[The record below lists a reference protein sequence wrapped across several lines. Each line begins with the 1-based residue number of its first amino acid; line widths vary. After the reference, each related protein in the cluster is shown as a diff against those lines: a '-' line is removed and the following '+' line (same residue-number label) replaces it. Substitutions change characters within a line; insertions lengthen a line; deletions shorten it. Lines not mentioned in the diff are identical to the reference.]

1 MDREELIDRLEERSR
16 VQDQLTLKPSVAKKL
31 NSKITGL
38 EAELAVLRGSK
49 KVDSMEKKIL
59 KLEAELK
66 QSYST
71 KNFTVKSGLL
81 DIEKAYRDFIDSHK
95 DVQALWGEIMLL
107 TVEDKDGL
115 PTGTVSQRRA
125 AMNSAEQ
132 AAVERPPLAAQRK
145 HTRCAPR
152 GAAAAA
158 HPPTA
163 TVCRMVRSCLQRCP
177 SGWPPPVRGSPPL
190 AADDGDGSGGGGA
203 LHLHASSYV
212 QSQVCRFK
220 EASAPSSANLSGNST
235 PLRSTSS
242 AYATRLDGR
251 GTCADSAQQEPDFPH
266 PQAEAPH
273 HPSLGERGGVSGI
286 TAAHAAVGGA
296 EVALSPAGP
305 AAAAAAAVQMLR
317 PHSLLTAAGRVD
329 ASALEQHA
337 SHFLLSISQLKE
349 LYRGFGYHP
358 GMPASPGAATAAS
371 SVSSST
377 GSSSS
382 RPITPSPPDASEVDS
397 QVESLIVSVE
407 QMRALFSQAGS
418 SAPKPAAPG
427 HIPSHDHHTCS
438 VTPDASG
445 YSTQA
450 EAALQSIQHL
460 REMFRQAQAAH
471 TSGGGSSS
479 STAPDG
485 DDGRVPDARYFDKQV
500 EALMVSVASL
510 QTLFAA
516 SHTTSPPLT
525 SAPPDHATQQHH
537 GPPAARSHPS
547 GGPSPPAGTHPHTHH
562 MVHLL
567 ASFLEQL
574 NAQGLYPSHG
584 NPAAAQHHPPS
595 SAAGGPPGSGGV
607 GTPTGGAGGGSRRP
621 AAPQSPPSI
630 EQLLRLFSCYLATG
644 QAKAAADPAP
654 APSTA
659 DTGTGDSPQ
668 AGGGGADAASP
679 AVDVAGAV
687 ALLLQLPSDA
697 PSPVAPAAQQLP
709 VPPGPLPAGPS
720 DAVHPVAVAANGGV
734 DAVGDGCTRAG
745 SSGGSSGGSG
755 GGGHAHVAQCGSSPG
770 LDHGRGPPGSL
781 ATSTAGG
788 AIDPSSA
795 PDATHGVRLPPHAA
809 PHAPESFA
817 HTPHQNQQPAP
828 HHPTVS
834 ATAPNTPHRP
844 LQSEAQG
851 LGVQALLGQ
860 LRVKHASLLAASPG
874 AETLLQ
880 DALQL
885 LSLAQPHPPTADGPL
900 PATQPPT
907 HPSASTHV
915 STQHSQPSQAQ
926 HSQPSQAAGTHTPPG
941 VAVEGSE
948 TQGGGDAALQ
958 GAVPGMP
965 PTPFFPSAHT
975 APGGDLPRVHA
986 DPSSSVDRVM
996 LHPPGPSSAS
1006 ALDTPAPAAASEQ
1019 GAAHAAPPP
1028 AAGPRDTPL
1037 PSSPTPDDVDTA
1049 AARLAGTT
1057 RTGAAGDAAGA
1068 AGADAAGGAR
1078 MVITLGEPVSP
1089 DGHAPGR
1096 HPSARRPSSKARRLH
1111 VAAAGDAALTSSS
1124 SGPVTLSEI
1133 TPVQEEDPRG
1143 NGPPAARVSLEGHRP
1158 GTAAAAAAPDTL
1170 PASKEASDGG
1180 PEDGSTPGTP
1190 THASAAAGGGSSSGG
1205 GIGAEVIT
1213 PPSASVSA
1221 AAAAAAAGG
1230 QTAEASRPSF
1240 PESLAAAYQLAGMTP
1255 PTAGASS
1262 APASPPP
1269 SAAGGTP
1276 VASRRAT
1283 AAGGRQLSVDESPM
1297 LGVVVDDDLASGER
1311 PGGGLGGGAS
1321 ALGGSVKRQGDGGT
1335 GLSHLREAKATLTEK
1350 VIAYEALI
1358 LRLSEQMRVAVE
1370 AGDDAGGRVA
1380 ALTSEVDTLA
1390 RERGVLD
1397 RRLQDCQEES
1407 TTVTSE
1413 LIVRKMSLAQ
1423 LTEDFQKLSK
1433 AHREAQGKEQLMLAR
1448 ICELERLL
1456 AVVNPNDEIVQL
1468 DDTYSVRVRTSTSS
1482 LDDPPSSPTSA
1493 DRSERAPALGAVA
1506 TAEAADGVS
1515 IVEPLRLSA
1524 SVARHADDPRHA
1536 ARHAGHQNNAN
1547 SAGAPGVSS
1556 EPVQGATPP
1565 TTLVNGGG
1573 GVGGGTVS
1581 GGLGGPGGGSASAGG
1596 GSQKASTPG
1605 GGGRRRAKNLS
1616 VVPEEVVTSSGSPT

>member
-16 VQDQLTLKPSVAKKL
+16 EAHAVELDSSLVRTIVERLRDGLDLQRQLEQVQDQLTLKPSVAKKL

-132 AAVERPPLAAQRK
+132 AAVERPP
-145 HTRCAPR
+145 PR
-152 GAAAAA
+152 GRPLWDPCTRPAQLIGQPPAEA
-158 HPPTA
+158 H
-163 TVCRMVRSCLQRCP
+163 TVRTPGGGRSSASTHGDGVSHGEEL
-177 SGWPPPVRGSPPL
+177 PPL

-220 EASAPSSANLSGNST
+220 DGSAPNSADPSGNRTPSNSVQTPPPPAAGTAPWRFTPPNPTRLTHTLLAALPTPPQEASAPSSANLSGNST

-485 DDGRVPDARYFDKQV
+485 DDGRVPDARYFDKQSKSNRLFGASPALVVRSAPDPDASPLSAQQCDTEGGMSVGV
-500 EALMVSVASL
+500 ED
-510 QTLFAA
+510 
-516 SHTTSPPLT
+516 HTTLLVTLLVTQQLQFPVMHVDDYQPAQACGACAEVCGDSNT
-525 SAPPDHATQQHH
+525 TPDHTAAQQHQ
-537 GPPAARSHPS
+537 GPLDARSHS
-547 GGPSPPAGTHPHTHH
+547 SDGPSPPAGTHQNTNPPHAQHH
-562 MVHLL
+562 SSKLPQQELRLDLKAV
-567 ASFLEQL
+567 LEFPQ
-574 NAQGLYPSHG
+574 AA
-584 NPAAAQHHPPS
+584 PAAA
-595 SAAGGPPGSGGV
+595 AA
-607 GTPTGGAGGGSRRP
+607 RP
-621 AAPQSPPSI
+621 AASTQPPPSI
-630 EQLLRLFSCYLATG
+630 EQLLHLFSCYLAT
-644 QAKAAADPAP
+644 QALRLQPTNRPAP
-654 APSTA
+654 ANGSPQV
-659 DTGTGDSPQ
+659 GRPSPQ

-697 PSPVAPAAQQLP
+697 ALPCCPRLLEQLP

-720 DAVHPVAVAANGGV
+720 DAVHHVAVDANGGV
-734 DAVGDGCTRAG
+734 DAVGDSCT
-745 SSGGSSGGSG
+745 SGGSSSSDSGGGGG

-788 AIDPSSA
+788 AIDPSS

-907 HPSASTHV
+907 HPSAAHV
-915 STQHSQPSQAQ
+915 STHGRGPSQAQ
-926 HSQPSQAAGTHTPPG
+926 HSQRAQQGWHDTHLR
-941 VAVEGSE
+941 VAHTVSE
-948 TQGGGDAALQ
+948 TQGGGAPRCR
-958 GAVPGMP
+958 GVSGMP
-965 PTPFFPSAHT
+965 PHPRTSAQP
-975 APGGDLPRVHA
+975 PGTRLSLPRVHA
-986 DPSSSVDRVM
+986 PPHLPSRPSKGQHTTPPPETAGLQGHTPSCPRPA
-996 LHPPGPSSAS
+996 HPPPRRHRCSAAGRHHSAHRQQQQQRKQRAARGCLSGWQHMGGGASRVISGRWAGAGP
-1006 ALDTPAPAAASEQ
+1006 DGGTPPTPVTPAPAD
-1019 GAAHAAPPP
+1019 P
-1028 AAGPRDTPL
+1028 AAKHAVWSTDAIQQRPL
-1037 PSSPTPDDVDTA
+1037 
-1049 AARLAGTT
+1049 GCC
-1057 RTGAAGDAAGA
+1057 
-1068 AGADAAGGAR
+1068 
-1078 MVITLGEPVSP
+1078 
-1089 DGHAPGR
+1089 
-1096 HPSARRPSSKARRLH
+1096 
-1111 VAAAGDAALTSSS
+1111 SS

-1262 APASPPP
+1262 APAARPP
-1269 SAAGGTP
+1269 SGVPGDARPPGSDGR
-1276 VASRRAT
+1276 RRA
-1283 AAGGRQLSVDESPM
+1283 AAVTLMSHRCS
-1297 LGVVVDDDLASGER
+1297 GVVVDDDLASGETR
-1311 PGGGLGGGAS
+1311 WGLGG
-1321 ALGGSVKRQGDGGT
+1321 ALAL

-1423 LTEDFQKLSK
+1423 LTGGWQ
-1433 AHREAQGKEQLMLAR
+1433 AREAAGQ
-1448 ICELERLL
+1448 
-1456 AVVNPNDEIVQL
+1456 
-1468 DDTYSVRVRTSTSS
+1468 RV
-1482 LDDPPSSPTSA
+1482 
-1493 DRSERAPALGAVA
+1493 
-1506 TAEAADGVS
+1506 
-1515 IVEPLRLSA
+1515 
-1524 SVARHADDPRHA
+1524 
-1536 ARHAGHQNNAN
+1536 
-1547 SAGAPGVSS
+1547 S
-1556 EPVQGATPP
+1556 EPAEDRTHCDNTGQRSHPLPQHRPKIAPTAT
-1565 TTLVNGGG
+1565 
-1573 GVGGGTVS
+1573 
-1581 GGLGGPGGGSASAGG
+1581 
-1596 GSQKASTPG
+1596 TPAED
-1605 GGGRRRAKNLS
+1605 R
-1616 VVPEEVVTSSGSPT
+1616 TH